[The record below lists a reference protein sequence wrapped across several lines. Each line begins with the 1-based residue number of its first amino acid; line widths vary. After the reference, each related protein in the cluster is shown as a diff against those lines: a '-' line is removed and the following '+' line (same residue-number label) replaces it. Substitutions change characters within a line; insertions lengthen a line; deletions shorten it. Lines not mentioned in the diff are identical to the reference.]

1 MRAVDQSRIYFSR
14 RMGSRRPSDAVPG
27 SQHLGSSLVRRSGK
41 LSVQKRSK
49 AKRVDERSGFLVRAA
64 HPEDIS
70 SLAPLLRVFK
80 YTPAVFCVSTLAA
93 PVWFPVPSFEGGF
106 ERLVFPTA

>member
-1 MRAVDQSRIYFSR
+1 MLRAPRTKKIKLLRVTLRI
-14 RMGSRRPSDAVPG
+14 
-27 SQHLGSSLVRRSGK
+27 
-41 LSVQKRSK
+41 
-49 AKRVDERSGFLVRAA
+49 DERSGFLVRAA